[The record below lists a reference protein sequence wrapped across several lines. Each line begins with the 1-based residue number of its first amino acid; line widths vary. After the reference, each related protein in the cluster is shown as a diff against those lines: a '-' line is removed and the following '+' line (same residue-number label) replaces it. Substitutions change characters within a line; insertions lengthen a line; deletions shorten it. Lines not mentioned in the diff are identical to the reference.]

1 MINISKT
8 SWNEVH
14 QLFDVDDYEILH
26 VEEIAQLTK
35 MHVESVRRW
44 CRQGKLPAYQF
55 GGKFIV
61 AGSDFKEFMKR
72 SRVKPKWLQEIEKD
86 LSNE

>member
-1 MINISKT
+1 MDKT
-8 SWNEVH
+8 SCEKIH
-14 QLFDVDDYEILH
+14 LLFEIEDFEILH

-44 CRQGKLPAYQF
+44 CRSGKLPSYQF

-61 AGSDFKEFMKR
+61 TGSDFKDFIKR
-72 SRVKPKWLQEIEKD
+72 SKVKPKWLQEEKD
-86 LSNE
+86 